1 MKSKDIRY
9 RMHTIWEFI
18 GKYYIMYYY
27 NNNVVAYLDR
37 VTLTQY
43 YLEQGIHFRIDIAF
57 TIRYDDHNEWYLNST
72 VFKSLYIGTPNDL

>member
-1 MKSKDIRY
+1 
-9 RMHTIWEFI
+9 MHTIWEFI

-27 NNNVVAYLDR
+27 NNSIIAYLGR

-43 YLEQGIHFRIDIAF
+43 YLEQGIHFRLEQGVHFRIDIAF